1 MKAIEIGKNRNNV
14 KQIEFTS
21 KEGNVTIYRL
31 QYKGTAKT
39 LEIINDIIKASY
51 ERELTETEYTILV
64 KAIWLVFHHDTDNAN
79 SKLAGIKSIST
90 CCLDNKYCIERMK
103 DPTSICSHCYAATQQ
118 SRNYGLTD
126 HNIINGLI
134 LRNVIIP
141 VDIFK
146 ALDLFFDKFV
156 RIEGFGDVENITQAI
171 NYIHIMKAFPQANFG
186 VWTKN
191 DSIWY
196 KAFEIE
202 GKPENCSFV
211 VSSNHVNETIAIKP
225 QFQSFVNHVF
235 TVYDKE
241 TVNNKDVEINC
252 GGRKCMECLKAGKNC
267 YYKDTVFHIKEL
279 LK

>member
-14 KQIEFTS
+14 KQIEFTN

-64 KAIWLVFHHDTDNAN
+64 KTIWIVFHHDTENAN

-90 CCLDNKYCIERMK
+90 CCLDNKFCLARMK
-103 DPTSICSHCYAATQQ
+103 DPESICSHCYASTQQ

-126 HNIINGLI
+126 HNTINGLI

-141 VDIFK
+141 IDIFK
-146 ALDLFFDKFV
+146 TLDLFFDKFA
-156 RIEGFGDVENITQAI
+156 RIESFGDVENVTQAI
-171 NYIHIMKAFPQANFG
+171 NYIHIMKAFPETSFG

-191 DSIWY
+191 ETIWE
-196 KAFEIE
+196 KAFETE
-202 GKPENCSFV
+202 GKPENCSFI
-211 VSSNHVNETIAIKP
+211 VSSNKVNDTVNIKP
-225 QFQSFVNHVF
+225 ELKKFVDHVF

-241 TVNNKDVEINC
+241 TVNENNVNINC

-267 YYKDTVFHIKEL
+267 YFRNTAFNIKEL